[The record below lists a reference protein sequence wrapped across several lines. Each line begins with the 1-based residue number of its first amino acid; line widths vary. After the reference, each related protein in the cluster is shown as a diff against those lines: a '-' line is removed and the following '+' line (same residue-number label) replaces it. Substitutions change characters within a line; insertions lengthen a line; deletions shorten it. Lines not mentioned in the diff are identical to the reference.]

1 MDSRGKFGEHERD
14 LIVALGGTTR
24 NSSFSDNNNNNNR
37 KGSQEIIIAS
47 SLSSGHRSLIA
58 GARSDMTVMP
68 KVSIFIKKLSYH
80 HVLPH
85 KIKRSQIALQCT
97 ILPDGV
103 SKILIFFSF
112 FFTKT
117 EKKQQQNRTAKTK
130 NNNNNNTDT
139 LTKGRSEEGKQNM

>member
-1 MDSRGKFGEHERD
+1 MDSRRKFGEHERD

-24 NSSFSDNNNNNNR
+24 NSSFSDNNNNNR

-68 KVSIFIKKLSYH
+68 KVSIFIKKLRYH

-85 KIKRSQIALQCT
+85 KIKRAS
-97 ILPDGV
+97 
-103 SKILIFFSF
+103 S
-112 FFTKT
+112 
-117 EKKQQQNRTAKTK
+117 AKTYLK
-130 NNNNNNTDT
+130 
-139 LTKGRSEEGKQNM
+139 

>member
-1 MDSRGKFGEHERD
+1 
-14 LIVALGGTTR
+14 
-24 NSSFSDNNNNNNR
+24 
-37 KGSQEIIIAS
+37 
-47 SLSSGHRSLIA
+47 
-58 GARSDMTVMP
+58 MTVMP

-112 FFTKT
+112 FFYQNRKKTTTKQNSKN
-117 EKKQQQNRTAKTK
+117 KKQQQQQHRHTDKRSVRRGETKHVMGMAWKMFVGYKKERSFSKICSLLVLSPLANLEMPYTAV
-130 NNNNNNTDT
+130 
-139 LTKGRSEEGKQNM
+139 S